1 MQRWILQQVGRP
13 TRTRVV
19 LFSLSLVLGSIAVDS
34 TALGQTSTRRN
45 RPAAA
50 PVQAPSDSSPSL
62 SSPALSSPAKSGP
75 IRDLSAKRSSATA
88 SVSVDPRVA
97 QWIEKGLAL
106 ETESR
111 WVDAV
116 GHYEEAIKEFPEN
129 PRIRDRWN
137 LARAHCD
144 VSRRHGDGDY
154 LRWARSVSQDEAVG
168 AYLEILQKIQSNY
181 VGAPTWS
188 ELTREGCRFV
198 LVGLEED
205 SFLSSQRLESRIGQ
219 VEAFR
224 EEFGR
229 LAASFAPVS
238 RDEAKACAESAA
250 RLAQTRLGI
259 PFSVTMLEFAAASA
273 NTLDEYSA
281 FLPPSHLDELFS
293 QIEGNFVGLG
303 VEIKTEA
310 DCLKI
315 VEVITGSPAEK
326 AGLHRNDRIVA
337 VDGHHT
343 RDEHPDTVADFLRG
357 PEGSKVEVVIRL
369 PNGDEKTYRAMR
381 QRVEVPCIDRIEI
394 KDREAGVAYLR
405 LTNFQKSTSRDL
417 DAALW
422 KLHREGMQSLVLDL
436 RGNPGGLLDA
446 AVKVADKFI
455 RDGKIVSTRGRSPR
469 EDFDYHAIAEGTW
482 PVPLVVLID
491 GDSASAS
498 EIFAGAIR
506 DHHRGTIVGSR
517 SYGKGSVQGIFP
529 LSSSKAGVRLTTS
542 RFYSPSGAA
551 ISGKGVEPNVR
562 IEMAARP
569 DSEGNVVDTRDNDDA
584 DQDLV
589 LARGISE
596 AKLLASPR
604 QNVTRAEK

>member
-1 MQRWILQQVGRP
+1 MQRWILQPVSHHRP
-13 TRTRVV
+13 FRT
-19 LFSLSLVLGSIAVDS
+19 SLLVLALM
-34 TALGQTSTRRN
+34 TAGTASFEVARGQTSTRRV
-45 RPAAA
+45 RPQTAPSQPAFSSPTLAAGAAKPAPAA
-50 PVQAPSDSSPSL
+50 
-62 SSPALSSPAKSGP
+62 
-75 IRDLSAKRSSATA
+75 
-88 SVSVDPRVA
+88 SVTVDPRVA
-97 QWIEKGLAL
+97 QWIEKGIEL
-106 ETESR
+106 ESESR
-111 WVDAV
+111 WSDAA

-129 PRIRDRWN
+129 SKIRDRWN

-144 VSRRHGDGDY
+144 LSRRHADGDY
-154 LRWARSVSQDEAVG
+154 VRWSRSVSREEATS
-168 AYLEILQKIQSNY
+168 AYLEILQKIHSNY
-181 VGAPTWS
+181 VGAPSWS
-188 ELTREGCRFV
+188 ELTREGARFL
-198 LVGLEED
+198 LVGLEEPN
-205 SFLSSQRLESRIGQ
+205 FLAAQGLENRESQIES
-219 VEAFR
+219 FR
-224 EEFGR
+224 EEFR
-229 LAASFAPVS
+229 RMAAGFAPGS
-238 RDEAKACAESAA
+238 RDEARVCAESAA
-250 RLAQTRLGI
+250 RLAQQRLGI
-259 PFSVTMLEFAAASA
+259 PQAVTILEFAAASS

-281 FLPPSHLDELFS
+281 FLSPNQLDELFS

-315 VEVITGSPAEK
+315 VDVISGSPAEK
-326 AGLHRNDRIVA
+326 VGLHRNDRIVA

-357 PEGSKVEVVIRL
+357 PEGSQVEVVVRL
-369 PNGDEKTYRAMR
+369 SNGNEKTYRATR
-381 QRVEVPCIDRIEI
+381 QRVDVPCIDRVEI
-394 KDREAGVAYLR
+394 KDQEAGVAYLR

-417 DAALW
+417 DSALW
-422 KLHREGMQSLVLDL
+422 KLHREGMRSLVLDL

-469 EDFDYHAIAEGTW
+469 EDFDYHAIPEGTW

-562 IEMAARP
+562 MEIAARP
-569 DSEGNVVDTRDNDDA
+569 DAAGKVIDTSENEDA
-584 DQDLV
+584 DLDAV

-596 AKLLASPR
+596 ARLLAAPR
-604 QNVTRAEK
+604 QQVTRAAK

>member
-1 MQRWILQQVGRP
+1 MQRWILQQASQTSRA
-13 TRTRVV
+13 RTFV
-19 LFSLSLVLGSIAVDS
+19 LLLALTVAGTAPLA
-34 TALGQTSTRRN
+34 TALGQTSTRRV
-45 RPAAA
+45 RPQAA
-50 PVQAPSDSSPSL
+50 PTL
-62 SSPALSSPAKSGP
+62 SSPARVAPLAKPS
-75 IRDLSAKRSSATA
+75 TA
-88 SVSVDPRVA
+88 PSLSVDPRVA
-97 QWIEKGLAL
+97 RWIEKGIEL
-106 ETESR
+106 ESESR
-111 WVDAV
+111 WSDAA

-129 PRIRDRWN
+129 SKLRDRWN

-144 VSRRHGDGDY
+144 VSRRHADGDY
-154 LRWARSVSQDEAVG
+154 ARWSRSVSREEAIA
-168 AYLEILQKIQSNY
+168 AYLEVLQKIQSNY
-181 VGAPTWS
+181 VGAPSWS
-188 ELTREGCRFV
+188 EITHEGARFL
-198 LVGLEED
+198 LVGLEEH
-205 SFLSSQRLESRIGQ
+205 SFRAAQGIDDRESQIESFRDEFRRLT
-219 VEAFR
+219 
-224 EEFGR
+224 
-229 LAASFAPVS
+229 ASFAPAS

-259 PFSVTMLEFAAASA
+259 PFAVTILEFTAASA

-281 FLPPSHLDELFS
+281 FLSPTQLDELFS

-315 VEVITGSPAEK
+315 VDVISGSPAEK
-326 AGLHRNDRIVA
+326 VGLHRNDRIVS

-343 RDEHPDTVADFLRG
+343 RDEHPDTVADYLRG
-357 PEGSKVEVVIRL
+357 PEGSDVEVVVRL
-369 PNGDEKTYRAMR
+369 ANGNEKVYRAMR
-381 QRVEVPCIDRIEI
+381 QRVDVPCIDRVEI

-422 KLHREGMQSLVLDL
+422 RLHREGMQSLVLDL

-506 DHHRGTIVGSR
+506 DHHRGAIVGSK

-542 RFYSPSGAA
+542 RFYSPSGQA
-551 ISGKGVEPNVR
+551 ISGKGVEPTVR
-562 IEMAARP
+562 VEFTARP
-569 DSEGNVVDTRDNDDA
+569 DSDGKVLDTSENEDL

-596 AKLLASPR
+596 ARLLASPR
-604 QNVTRAEK
+604 QQVTRASK